1 MEKGR
6 SRAYIACHIGSEN
19 IHWGKEA
26 QRDFE
31 FITMAFVEGG
41 NFALEWESYYQ
52 FVTVQFAP

>member
-31 FITMAFVEGG
+31 FITMAFVEVWKGSLFMSERTDMIFDNG
-41 NFALEWESYYQ
+41 
-52 FVTVQFAP
+52 